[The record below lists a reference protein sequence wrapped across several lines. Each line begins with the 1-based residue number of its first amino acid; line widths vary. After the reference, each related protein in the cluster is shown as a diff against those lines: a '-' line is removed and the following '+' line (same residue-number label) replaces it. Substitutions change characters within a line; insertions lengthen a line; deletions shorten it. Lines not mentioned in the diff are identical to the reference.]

1 MKKLVIMFTL
11 LLTVLTL
18 TACEDV
24 CVGPECYTDGAGDGT
39 QAETNFMI
47 PFTHINGHG
56 EESDKYGYLLYEY
69 EVRDYVKYQ
78 ITYLSCTCRP
88 ADYNYWQ
95 VMFIEINKFTNDIR
109 KISFGYDDES
119 SDHPY
124 TAGMWGDSSP
134 TPSGKTLEDFEND
147 FIPWLVG
154 KSQEDLNGIKV
165 FTNDDYYGISND
177 TTIENQN
184 LIDSFAGS
192 SVSTNNMIRIVKSLM
207 EYHNENYGQ

>member
-1 MKKLVIMFTL
+1 MKKVVLMVTL
-11 LLTVLTL
+11 LLTVFTL

-24 CVGPECYTDGAGDGT
+24 CVGPECYTDGGSSAN
-39 QAETNFMI
+39 AETDFMV

-56 EESDKYGYLLYEY
+56 EETDKFGYLLYEY

-88 ADYNYWQ
+88 ADFNYWQ
-95 VMFIEINKFTNDIR
+95 VMFIEINKFSNDVR
-109 KISFGYDDES
+109 TISFGYDDES

-134 TPSGKTLEDFEND
+134 TPSGKTLEDFEAD

-154 KSQEDLNGIKV
+154 KSQEDLQGIQV

-177 TTIENQN
+177 TTIDNQD
-184 LIDSFAGS
+184 LIDDFAGS

-207 EYHNENYGQ
+207 EYHSENYGQ